1 MLRENLHGG
10 TGCPRCAGGT
20 CCSCSQFQ
28 TTGLEQREQ
37 QQLSHSP
44 LLTATAITTF
54 LSMISMKR
62 NLCRGT
68 RSRPTR
74 LGSEPLSAELNSMA
88 SKRWSPL

>member
-1 MLRENLHGG
+1 MLRESPHGG
-10 TGCPRCAGGT
+10 TGCPRCAGT

-28 TTGLEQREQ
+28 TPGLEQGEW
-37 QQLSHSP
+37 QQLSYSP
-44 LLTATAITTF
+44 LLRATAITTF